1 MIRYPITEA
10 ALLSQI
16 DAASPTWRSR
26 AADRAKA
33 ILKAK
38 RYDEAAG
45 IWSEVKPVFMSLQR
59 NKCAFCERRL
69 EGKKYGRIEHDLEH
83 FRPKGGVR
91 VWPTDELRATR
102 GIHFPFTTGGA
113 SENGYYRLAYALLN
127 YAAACKTCNTPLK
140 SDFFPV
146 LGRRR
151 TKASDPRACA
161 SERPLLI
168 YPIGDVDE
176 DPASLISFHGLL
188 CRPVHDSG
196 DAYRRALVTIEFF
209 ALNAREELLYQ
220 RAQQIV
226 TLFRLHPVADVGV
239 REALCEDSA
248 PHSNCTRAFWNLM
261 QADPQEAEAQFEI
274 AKAYIE
280 SQS

>member
-1 MIRYPITEA
+1 MIRYPTTEA

-26 AADRAKA
+26 AADRTKG

-38 RYDEAAG
+38 RYDEPAG

-69 EGKKYGRIEHDLEH
+69 EGLPYGRIEHDLEH
-83 FRPKGGVR
+83 FRPKSEVR
-91 VWPTDELRATR
+91 VWPTDELRAAR
-102 GIHFPFTTGGA
+102 GIHYPFATGSA
-113 SENGYYRLAYALLN
+113 NANGYYRLAYAPLN
-127 YAAACKTCNTPLK
+127 YAAACKPCNTTLK
-140 SDFFPV
+140 SSFFPV
-146 LGRRR
+146 RGRRQ
-151 TKASDPRACA
+151 TKASEPRACA

-168 YPIGDVDE
+168 YPIGDVDD
-176 DPASLISFHGLL
+176 DPEALISFHGIR
-188 CRPVHDSG
+188 CQPVHPSG
-196 DAYRRALVTIEFF
+196 DSYWRALVTIEFF
-209 ALNAREELLYQ
+209 SLNVRDELLYQ

-226 TLFRLHPVADVGV
+226 TLFRLDPVEDAGLRD
-239 REALCEDSA
+239 ALCKDSA

-274 AKAYIE
+274 ARAYIE